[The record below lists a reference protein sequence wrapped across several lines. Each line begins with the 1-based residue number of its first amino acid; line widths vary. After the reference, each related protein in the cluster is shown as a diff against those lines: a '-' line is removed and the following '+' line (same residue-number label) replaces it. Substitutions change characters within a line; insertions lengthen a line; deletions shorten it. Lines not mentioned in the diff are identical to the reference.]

1 MPHAVDATL
10 ISTQCGRGAARR
22 AAAELRDADRAFQD
36 DRHGQDDD
44 EPDRAE
50 CHENGEQHQ
59 KRAAPALEERPQAL
73 APRGHVRGAAP
84 PRELRAAAPALR
96 VVRDLGPVADL
107 ELLAAEPA
115 PVGLACVDVCSMAR
129 KGEGGARTIEG

>member
-1 MPHAVDATL
+1 MRDLCGNQNSDAPRHRRDVV
-10 ISTQCGRGAARR
+10 ISTQRARGAARR

-50 CHENGEQHQ
+50 RYQDGEQHQ
-59 KRAAPALEERPQAL
+59 KRAAPALEERPQAF

-84 PRELRAAAPALR
+84 TR
-96 VVRDLGPVADL
+96 
-107 ELLAAEPA
+107 
-115 PVGLACVDVCSMAR
+115 
-129 KGEGGARTIEG
+129 